1 MKKIVSLMLI
11 LFVLMTLSAGAA
23 AEELTVMHS
32 EPPLTMDPSNH
43 SAGYTMAVLYPMYE
57 TLTMFNDDMEVVP
70 SLATYWETSEDGTEW
85 TYQIREGVKF
95 HDGSELNA
103 EVVKASFDRL
113 LNPDNGLST
122 RSRFAGVVESVEVI
136 NDYTV
141 RFNLGKPYPAF
152 HHLTSMHSGAIMSP
166 KAMEKGNEFLARN
179 VVGTGPYKFVEWV
192 SGERV
197 VMEKNENYWKDNSDS
212 VEKMIFKWSSEKS
225 VRVMALQSGE
235 VDVIFPVPPAYAKV
249 IENAPNLKLY
259 EEPSDKTLWLALNT
273 LHEPLDNVKVRQ
285 ALNYATD
292 REAMIKSLLFGH
304 GTVANSPMGPVS
316 FGYDP
321 ETPAYEYD
329 LEKAK
334 ELLKEAGYEDGF
346 TLPIAVQEAEANIAE
361 ALQGMWSDIGVE
373 VEVNRM
379 EYGLWADE
387 VFSAP
392 ENNKGYSVIASWA
405 ASLLDADGFLT
416 PLFHTDS
423 FAPAGANLGFY
434 SNEKVDSLL
443 DEAARTVDP
452 DKRLELYSEAQRIIQ
467 DEGAHVSLYYAN
479 SLAGMNE
486 KVKNVW
492 MMSDM
497 LVFRNPVIAE

>member
-1 MKKIVSLMLI
+1 MKKLIPLMLI
-11 LFVLMTLSAGAA
+11 LFVLIATGVGA
-23 AEELTVMHS
+23 AEELTIMQS
-32 EPPLTMDPSNH
+32 EAPLTMDPANH
-43 SAGYTMAVLYPMYE
+43 SADYTSAVLYPVYE
-57 TLTMFNDDMEVVP
+57 TLTMFNEEMEVVP
-70 SLATYWETSEDGTEW
+70 SLAENWKVSGDGKEW
-85 TYQIREGVKF
+85 TYEIKEGIKF

-103 EVVKASFDRL
+103 EVVKANFERI

-122 RSRFAGVVESVEVI
+122 RSRFADVIEKVEVLD
-136 NDYTV
+136 DYKISFV
-141 RFNLGKPYPAF
+141 LNKSYPAF
-152 HHLTSMHSGAIMSP
+152 HHLTSLSSGSIISP
-166 KAMEKGNEFLARN
+166 KALEKGNEFLARN
-179 VVGTGPYKFVEWV
+179 AVGTGPYKFVEWV

-197 VMEKNENYWKDNSDS
+197 VLEKDEAYRKKSDRI
-212 VEKMIFKWSSEKS
+212 EKLVFKWSPEKS
-225 VRVMALQSGE
+225 VRVMALQAGE
-235 VDVIFPVPPAYAKV
+235 ADVIFPVPPAYANV
-249 IENAPNLKLY
+249 VENASNLELY
-259 EEPSDKTLWLALNT
+259 EKTSDRTFWLALNT
-273 LHEPLDNVKVRQ
+273 LHKPLDNPKVRQ

-292 REAMIKSLLFGH
+292 RKAMIKSLLFNH
-304 GTVANSPMGPVS
+304 GTVANSPMGPLS

-321 ETPAYEYD
+321 ETTAYEYD
-329 LEKAK
+329 LEKAR

-443 DEAARTVDP
+443 DEASKTVDP
-452 DKRLELYSEAQRIIQ
+452 EERLELYSEAQRIIQ
-467 DEGAHVSLYYAN
+467 NEGAHVSLYYAN
-479 SLAGMNE
+479 SLAGMNKE
-486 KVKNVW
+486 IENVW
-492 MMSDM
+492 LMGSGM
-497 LVFRNPVIAE
+497 LVLRNPVIAE

>member
-1 MKKIVSLMLI
+1 MKKLI
-11 LFVLMTLSAGAA
+11 PLILVLFVLIAFNFVAVAA
-23 AEELTVMHS
+23 ELTVMHS
-32 EPPLTMDPSNH
+32 EPPLTMDPANH

-57 TLTMFNDDMEVVP
+57 TLTMFNDEMEVVP
-70 SLATYWETSEDGTEW
+70 SLATDWETSQDGTEW
-85 TYQIREGVKF
+85 TYQIRKGVKF
-95 HDGSELNA
+95 HDDSELNA
-103 EVVKASFDRL
+103 EVVKANFDRL

-122 RSRFAGVVESVEVI
+122 RSRFAGVIKSVEVI
-136 NDYTV
+136 GDYTV
-141 RFNLGKPYPAF
+141 KFNLDKPYPAF
-152 HHLTSMHSGAIMSP
+152 HHLTSMHSGAIISP
-166 KAMEKGNEFLARN
+166 EALAKGSDFLARN
-179 VVGTGPYKFVEWV
+179 VVGTGPYQFTEWV

-197 VMEKNENYWKDNSDS
+197 VMDKNEDYWQENGKS

-235 VDVIFPVPPAYAKV
+235 VDVIFPVPPAYAGV
-249 IENAPNLKLY
+249 IEKSPNLRLD
-259 EEPSDKTLWLALNT
+259 EEASDKTLWLALNT
-273 LHEPLDNVKVRQ
+273 LHEPLANKKVRQ
-285 ALNYATD
+285 ALNYATN
-292 REAMIKSLLFGH
+292 RKAMINSLLFNH

-321 ETPAYEYD
+321 ETPAYKYN
-329 LEKAK
+329 LEKARK
-334 ELLKEAGYEDGF
+334 LLKEAGYENGF

-361 ALQGMWSDIGVE
+361 ALQGMWSDVGVE

-416 PLFHTDS
+416 PLFHTAS

-443 DEAARTVDP
+443 DEAAKTVDS
-452 DKRLELYSEAQRIIQ
+452 DQRLELYSKAQRIIQ
-467 DEGAHVSLYYAN
+467 AEAAHVSLYYAN
-479 SLAGMNE
+479 SLAGMNK

-497 LVFRNPVIAE
+497 LVFRNPVIVE